1 MSTFDERY
9 QMLEQTLQDALNRL
23 DQYVNQEADLKEAL
37 DKLNE
42 DLNSKMDSDAEKKL
56 KKFMGVSL
64 TLLLRFSRNTTNFN
78 GVWNR

>member
-78 GVWNR
+78 GV